1 MGIKRLTS
9 VIILRILLIGVCFLS
24 PILAPMLLVIMFEV
38 LKGAVLMGIHVIE
51 SIFLKGVEDLEL
63 EAFPYLR
70 VNLNIPNDYGYQDWL
85 YSSINFI
92 NNNLNYINDFSND
105 YQGGFLTRTAVV
117 AVFMLPI
124 TLFSAS
130 CFAVTILQGEFDA

>member
-24 PILAPMLLVIMFEV
+24 PILAPMVLVIMFEV

-63 EAFPYLR
+63 EAFPYLQ
-70 VNLNIPNDYGYQDWL
+70 VNLYIPNDYSYQDWL

-105 YQGGFLTRTAVV
+105 FQGGFLTRTAVV

>member
-1 MGIKRLTS
+1 M
-9 VIILRILLIGVCFLS
+9 V
-24 PILAPMLLVIMFEV
+24 LVIMFEV

-63 EAFPYLR
+63 EAFPYLQ
-70 VNLNIPNDYGYQDWL
+70 VNLYIPNDYSYQDWL

-105 YQGGFLTRTAVV
+105 FEGGFLTRTAVV
-117 AVFMLPI
+117 GVFMLPI
-124 TLFSAS
+124 TLL
-130 CFAVTILQGEFDA
+130 FAFGFILAILQGDFDA

>member
-24 PILAPMLLVIMFEV
+24 PILAPMVLVIMFEV

-63 EAFPYLR
+63 EAFPYLQ
-70 VNLNIPNDYGYQDWL
+70 VNLYIPNDYSYQDWL

-105 YQGGFLTRTAVV
+105 FEGGFLTRTAVV
-117 AVFMLPI
+117 GVFMLPI
-124 TLFSAS
+124 TLL
-130 CFAVTILQGEFDA
+130 FAFGFILAILQGDFDA